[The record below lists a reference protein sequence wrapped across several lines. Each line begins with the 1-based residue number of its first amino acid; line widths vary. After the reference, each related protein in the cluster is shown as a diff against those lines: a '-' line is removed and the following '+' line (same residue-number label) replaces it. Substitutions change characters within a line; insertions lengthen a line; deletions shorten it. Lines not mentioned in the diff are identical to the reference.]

1 MTSFDIHTPA
11 SAPEG
16 SKAQLAATTKA
27 WGFTPK
33 LQGTMAES
41 PAALIGHE
49 TLFGLV
55 QQSTLSPVEQQ
66 VAFLA
71 VSTFHGCEYCTM
83 GHTYLA
89 RAAGMDE
96 ATLQALRGQD
106 LPQDVK
112 LAALVRFARR
122 VVETRGMA
130 GDAAVEAFLAAGF
143 SRANVL
149 DVVAIIATKTLSN
162 YTNHLTHTPKE
173 SFMADPALAWTAP
186 DHRVAAE

>member
-1 MTSFDIHTPA
+1 MTHFEIHTPDT
-11 SAPEG
+11 APEG

-33 LQGTMAES
+33 LQAILAES

-55 QQSTLSPVEQQ
+55 KQSGLTAVEQQ

-96 ATLQALRGQD
+96 GTLQALRDQR
-106 LPQDVK
+106 LPKDAK
-112 LAALVRFARR
+112 LAALTRFARL

-130 GDAAVEAFLAAGF
+130 GDAAVQDFLDAGF
-143 SRANVL
+143 APAHVL
-149 DVVAIIATKTLSN
+149 DVVAIIATKTISN
-162 YTNHLTHTPKE
+162 YANHLTHTPKE
-173 SFMADPALAWTAP
+173 SFMADPALAWS
-186 DHRVAAE
+186 AA

>member
-1 MTSFDIHTPA
+1 MTRLNIHSPDT
-11 SAPEG
+11 APDD

-27 WGFTPK
+27 WGFTPIQ
-33 LQGTMAES
+33 QGILAES

-55 QQSTLSPVEQQ
+55 SQSTLTPVEQQ

-96 ATLQALRGQD
+96 ATLQALRNYR
-106 LPQDVK
+106 LPGDGK
-112 LAALVRFARR
+112 LAALAEFARL
-122 VVETRGMA
+122 VAETRGMA
-130 GDAAVEAFLAAGF
+130 GDAAVAAFLAAGF
-143 SRANVL
+143 TRANVL

-173 SFMADPALAWTAP
+173 SFISDPALAWTATGR
-186 DHRVAAE
+186 RVAAE

>member
-1 MTSFDIHTPA
+1 MTRFDIHTPDT
-11 SAPEG
+11 APEG

-33 LQGTMAES
+33 LQGILAES

-55 QQSTLSPVEQQ
+55 KQSTLTPVEQQ

-96 ATLQALRGQD
+96 DTLQALRGQD
-106 LPQDVK
+106 LPGDAK
-112 LAALVRFARR
+112 LAALARFARQ

-130 GDAAVEAFLAAGF
+130 GDAAVAAFLAAGF

-173 SFMADPALAWTAP
+173 SFMSDPALAWTASE
-186 DHRVAAE
+186 RQVAAE

>member
-1 MTSFDIHTPA
+1 MTPFTIHTPDT
-11 SAPEG
+11 APEG

-33 LQGTMAES
+33 LQAILAES

-55 QQSTLSPVEQQ
+55 KQSSLSPVEQQ

-96 ATLQALRGQD
+96 DTLQALRD
-106 LPQDVK
+106 ERLPEDAK
-112 LAALVRFARR
+112 LEALARFARL

-130 GDAAVEAFLAAGF
+130 GDAAVQAFLEAGF
-143 SRANVL
+143 TRGQVL
-149 DVVAIIATKTLSN
+149 DVVAIIATKTISN

-173 SFMADPALAWTAP
+173 SFMSDPALAWTASA
-186 DHRVAAE
+186 HRTAAE

>member
-1 MTSFDIHTPA
+1 MTRFDIHTPDT
-11 SAPEG
+11 APDG
-16 SKAQLAATTKA
+16 SKVQLAATTKA

-33 LQGTMAES
+33 LQAILAES

-55 QQSTLSPVEQQ
+55 RQSTLTPVEQQ

-96 ATLQALRGQD
+96 ATLQALRAQD
-106 LPQDVK
+106 LPEDGK
-112 LAALVRFARR
+112 LAALAEFARL

-130 GDAAVEAFLAAGF
+130 GDGAVEAFLAAGF

-173 SFMADPALAWTAP
+173 SFMSDPALAWTAVARP
-186 DHRVAAE
+186 IAAE